1 VSGFELVAGV
11 IAIFFVTGLVMG
23 VLIVA
28 ALPRWLGRRSAGR
41 RSGRG
46 YMNGGDWRE
55 PPRRDDDERPPRWPG
70 G

>member
-1 VSGFELVAGV
+1 MSGFELVAGV

-28 ALPRWLGRRSAGR
+28 VLPRWLGRRRAGR
-41 RSGRG
+41 R

-55 PPRRDDDERPPRWPG
+55 PPRRDDDRRPPRWPG
-70 G
+70 P

>member
-11 IAIFFVTGLVMG
+11 IAIFFVTGLAVG
-23 VLIVA
+23 VAIVA
-28 ALPRWLGRRSAGR
+28 GLPRWLGRRPASR
-41 RSGRG
+41 R

-55 PPRRDDDERPPRWPG
+55 PRRRDDDKRPPHWPG